1 MNSLRTC
8 VSMDSDSR
16 ILVAGSNGLVGSAIV
31 RCLKSKGHNFVI
43 ESTRSEVDFTNQV
56 QTQAYFGSV
65 EPEYVFVAA
74 AKVGGIMANKTLP
87 ADFIYQNLM
96 IQSNIINS
104 AYEYGCKK
112 LVFLGSSCIYP
123 KHPQIPITEDQLM
136 TGPLEPTNDAYAV
149 AKIAGIKMC
158 QAYRQ
163 QHGFDAI
170 SLQPTNLYGVKDN
183 FDPLSSHVIPGI
195 MRRMHEAKLN
205 GDTEFWCWGDGS
217 PLREFLYI
225 DDMAEAC
232 YACMENYSDSEII
245 NIGTGYDISIKELTE
260 VIAEVVG
267 YNGYIK
273 WDTTKP
279 NGTPRKVMNVDK
291 LLGLGW
297 KPKVDIVE
305 GLTKTYEWFR
315 ENYDRI

>member
-1 MNSLRTC
+1 
-8 VSMDSDSR
+8 MDSDSR
-16 ILVAGSNGLVGSAIV
+16 ILVAGANGLVGSAIV
-31 RCLKSKGHNFVI
+31 RCLKDKGHSFVI
-43 ESTRSEVDFTNQV
+43 EATRRQVDFTDQV
-56 QTQAYFGSV
+56 QTESYFGSV
-65 EPEYVFVAA
+65 KPEYVFVAA

-87 ADFIYQNLM
+87 ADFIYKNLM
-96 IQSNIINS
+96 IQTNIINC
-104 AYEYGCKK
+104 AHGYGTKK

-123 KHPQIPITEDQLM
+123 KHANIPITEDQLM

-158 QAYRQ
+158 QAYRH

-170 SLQPTNLYGVKDN
+170 SLQPTNLYGVGDN

-205 GDTEFWCWGDGS
+205 GDEQFWCWGDGS

-232 YACMENYSDSEII
+232 YACMQNYSDSEII

-260 VIAEVVG
+260 VIAEVIG
-267 YNGYIK
+267 YSGEIY
-273 WDTTKP
+273 WDTSKP

-305 GLTKTYEWFR
+305 GLTKTYEWFK